1 MKKKNLMIVGLM
13 GCLCFVGCGAE
24 EAETADTVFSKVE
37 YQHDTV
43 QQETVESVVETEVVE
58 TLEELQTNDS
68 NVSKGTVELLQS
80 KPIESEDETEE
91 TEEDE
96 DENDVKVQ
104 NTDLSYSSADFSL
117 SDIDG
122 TEFTFCNGAGTWQ
135 TTVQIYEDGTFEG
148 IYEDCDEEN
157 TGDDY
162 PDGTLFLCEFTGSLA
177 EPEQESDY
185 AVSCEIDAL
194 DYAQE
199 VDEEEIIDDMLYIYS
214 DAYGLAGADRIMI
227 YMPGTPLEEL
237 PEELLGWIGFED
249 SEEVDGMQ
257 LPFYAIYN
265 EEEGYGF
272 QSEAVEDYRSNMNV
286 TEAKTSNSSST
297 TSTGSNALDEAYG
310 EIAYAESIEASCDNK
325 MQASGNSQAEM
336 ARFAADTYD
345 AWDYAIN
352 SIWAVLREELSSSEF
367 NILLTEQRAWVDEKK
382 SLMKKAGASCVDK
395 YEKKAAEYTV
405 GYSFTKE
412 RVYELVEYLK

>member
-24 EAETADTVFSKVE
+24 EAEMSDTVFSKVE

-68 NVSKGTVELLQS
+68 NVSKGTMELLQS

-91 TEEDE
+91 TEE
-96 DENDVKVQ
+96 
-104 NTDLSYSSADFSL
+104 
-117 SDIDG
+117 
-122 TEFTFCNGAGTWQ
+122 
-135 TTVQIYEDGTFEG
+135 
-148 IYEDCDEEN
+148 
-157 TGDDY
+157 
-162 PDGTLFLCEFTGSLA
+162 
-177 EPEQESDY
+177 
-185 AVSCEIDAL
+185 
-194 DYAQE
+194 
-199 VDEEEIIDDMLYIYS
+199 
-214 DAYGLAGADRIMI
+214 
-227 YMPGTPLEEL
+227 
-237 PEELLGWIGFED
+237 
-249 SEEVDGMQ
+249 VDGMQ
-257 LPFYAIYN
+257 LPSYEIYN

-272 QSEAVEDYRSNMNV
+272 QSEAVEDYSSNINV

-297 TSTGSNALDEAYG
+297 TTTGSNALDEAYD
-310 EIAYAESIEASCDNK
+310 EIAYAESIEASCDSK

-336 ARFAADTYD
+336 ARFAANTYD

-352 SIWAVLREELSSSEF
+352 SIWVVLREELSSSEF
-367 NILLTEQRAWVDEKK
+367 NTLLTEQRAWVDEKK

-395 YEKKAAEYTV
+395 YEKKTAEYTV